1 VSIVTVLPCTK
12 VVFDMPVIFLRSMQN
27 LVDLSCAGD
36 EIRVFD
42 FRTKKSF
49 VTEIVMQPEP
59 QDDNVTRPLHQQCE
73 YNLSLPCPKV
83 EEERIEAARIL
94 HTGSNLR
101 RGREKKIRKH
111 TVYQPP

>member
-1 VSIVTVLPCTK
+1 
-12 VVFDMPVIFLRSMQN
+12 MQN

-59 QDDNVTRPLHQQCE
+59 QDDNDDE
-73 YNLSLPCPKV
+73 
-83 EEERIEAARIL
+83 
-94 HTGSNLR
+94 
-101 RGREKKIRKH
+101 
-111 TVYQPP
+111 